1 MIRFKHTGS
10 FKHIEKF
17 FARAT
22 KEDYLQ
28 MLARLGQEGVNALA
42 SATPTYTGKTAN
54 SWNYEIVTDNGRT
67 SIFWTNSNIN
77 DGVNI
82 AVILQYGHGTGT
94 GGYVQGIDYI
104 NPAIRPVFEKI
115 AEEAWK
121 GVTTS

>member
-1 MIRFKHTGS
+1 VIRFKHMGS

-17 FARAT
+17 FAKAT

-42 SATPTYTGKTAN
+42 SATPTDTGKTAN

-104 NPAIRPVFEKI
+104 NPAIRPVFDKI
-115 AEEAWK
+115 AQEAWK